1 MYYLCSSKNTELH
14 RYTYHRPGT
23 ETDGV
28 NTLYRRCDST
38 PAFIVITLAFLFK
51 KKEKKTIEEEASESV
66 SLVRMRSTRMKL
78 VAIFTPSQR
87 CRWGGTALID
97 PVGLKELQ
105 TGLAHHHCVLH

>member
-1 MYYLCSSKNTELH
+1 MVLTHYTVDVIQRLHLSLLLLLFSS
-14 RYTYHRPGT
+14 
-23 ETDGV
+23 
-28 NTLYRRCDST
+28 
-38 PAFIVITLAFLFK
+38 K

-97 PVGLKELQ
+97 PVGLKEPQ